1 MRNAD
6 IFFQQISIIEEV
18 MAGFPAH
25 VRIRLW
31 GGVLLGIVLG
41 VVSGILME
49 SWIYGLII
57 GIVAGIVI
65 GSRWAK
71 AGMKK

>member
-1 MRNAD
+1 MLYAYN
-6 IFFQQISIIEEV
+6 FFQQISIIDKF
-18 MAGFPAH
+18 MAGFPTH

-31 GGVLLGIVLG
+31 GGVLLGILLG
-41 VVSGILME
+41 VVFGILME

-57 GIVAGIVI
+57 GIVSGIVF